1 MAGQARGTGEGGGD
15 GAAGEPGPRPAAE
28 IVEGWSLVGG
38 GTYPDARLPG
48 AVIRLDAGED
58 ADAWLAVLRA
68 HDPPVVARSRKGRV
82 VIDLR
87 TVAPNEDEIVVAALR
102 SIGAKISP
110 GG

>member
-1 MAGQARGTGEGGGD
+1 DRVRAEAEPVA
-15 GAAGEPGPRPAAE
+15 GAAGEAGAGLGAE
-28 IVEGWSLVGG
+28 IAEGWSLVGG
-38 GTYPDARLPG
+38 GTFPDARLPS

-68 HDPPVVARSRKGRV
+68 HDPPVVARSRKGQV

-87 TVAPNEDEIVVAALR
+87 TVAPREDGIVAAALR
-102 SIGAKISP
+102 SIGAKILP